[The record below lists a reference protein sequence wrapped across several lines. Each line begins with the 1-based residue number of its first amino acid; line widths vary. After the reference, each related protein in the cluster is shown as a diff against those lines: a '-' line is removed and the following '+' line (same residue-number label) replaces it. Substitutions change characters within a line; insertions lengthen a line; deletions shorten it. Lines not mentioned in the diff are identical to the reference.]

1 MADVAAPTPD
11 NDQQPL
17 QQPEI
22 AADASLSEPPAEA
35 VAAAAEAVA
44 AAAEP
49 AEVRAAEE
57 VEAAETVSEAAAEAV
72 GPTDVAPTEVAP
84 VEAAQVQEAPVQEE
98 TVVAAAAPTE
108 PEPVAAGVVPAEP
121 VITPS
126 EAPLAMPTVAST
138 IEVPASA
145 PGGQTSGEGG
155 EWELLVE
162 KLRQWIGSGQLQEQW
177 QASRTPL
184 SLLAGLIA
192 LLLVLRLYGA
202 LLAVIDSLPLL
213 PGLLELAGLIAVV
226 QFSLTRL
233 VRSEERRSLIQSL
246 QQRWKSFRGQG

>member
-11 NDQQPL
+11 NDQQPP

-22 AADASLSEPPAEA
+22 AADASLSEAPAEA
-35 VAAAAEAVA
+35 VAAAAEA
-44 AAAEP
+44 
-49 AEVRAAEE
+49 AEVRTAEE
-57 VEAAETVSEAAAEAV
+57 PEAAETVSEAAAEAV
-72 GPTDVAPTEVAP
+72 GPTEVAPTEVAP
-84 VEAAQVQEAPVQEE
+84 VEAAPVEAAQVQEEA
-98 TVVAAAAPTE
+98 VVAAAAPTE

>member
-11 NDQQPL
+11 NDQQPP

-22 AADASLSEPPAEA
+22 AADASLSEAPAEA
-35 VAAAAEAVA
+35 VVAAAEAVA
-44 AAAEP
+44 AAAEA

-57 VEAAETVSEAAAEAV
+57 PEAAETVLEAAAEAV
-72 GPTDVAPTEVAP
+72 GPTDVAPIEAAP
-84 VEAAQVQEAPVQEE
+84 VEAAPVQEAPVQEE
-98 TVVAAAAPTE
+98 AVVSAAAPTE
-108 PEPVAAGVVPAEP
+108 PEPVAADVVPAEP

-126 EAPLAMPTVAST
+126 EAPLAMPSVAST

>member
-11 NDQQPL
+11 NDQQPP

-22 AADASLSEPPAEA
+22 AADASLSEAPAEA
-35 VAAAAEAVA
+35 VVAAAEAVA
-44 AAAEP
+44 AAAEA

-57 VEAAETVSEAAAEAV
+57 PEAAETVSEAAAEAV
-72 GPTDVAPTEVAP
+72 GPTDVAPIEAAP
-84 VEAAQVQEAPVQEE
+84 VEAAPVQEAPVQEE
-98 TVVAAAAPTE
+98 AVVSAAALTE

-126 EAPLAMPTVAST
+126 EAPLAMPSVAST

>member
-22 AADASLSEPPAEA
+22 AADASLSEAPAEA
-35 VAAAAEAVA
+35 VAAAAE
-44 AAAEP
+44 
-49 AEVRAAEE
+49 VRAAEE
-57 VEAAETVSEAAAEAV
+57 PEAAETVSEPAAEAV
-72 GPTDVAPTEVAP
+72 EPTEEPTEVAPTEVAP
-84 VEAAQVQEAPVQEE
+84 VEAAPVQEE
-98 TVVAAAAPTE
+98 AVVAAAAPTE
-108 PEPVAAGVVPAEP
+108 PEPVAADVVPAEP

>member
-11 NDQQPL
+11 NDQQPP

-22 AADASLSEPPAEA
+22 AADSSLSEAPAEA
-35 VAAAAEAVA
+35 VAAAAEA
-44 AAAEP
+44 AEL
-49 AEVRAAEE
+49 RAAEE
-57 VEAAETVSEAAAEAV
+57 PEAAETVSEAAAEAV